1 MRVCR
6 EAVQTTSARVPG
18 IVLSTVAG
26 LAPTMHAAHHP
37 SHAIPP
43 TSPPTT
49 TTPHAVSPT
58 HSAAAARADAMAALN
73 AKYNARKPWR
83 FTGAAAAAEDAL
95 ASPGGNV
102 PPAQRFA
109 NITRDDK

>member
-1 MRVCR
+1 
-6 EAVQTTSARVPG
+6 
-18 IVLSTVAG
+18 
-26 LAPTMHAAHHP
+26 
-37 SHAIPP
+37 
-43 TSPPTT
+43 
-49 TTPHAVSPT
+49 
-58 HSAAAARADAMAALN
+58 MAALN